1 MSVPPLDDAC
11 EDYYIDVDANAP
23 SVYAASTLD
32 DMAIHIPPTKL
43 MASLQ
48 DKVCLCK
55 LLA

>member
-11 EDYYIDVDANAP
+11 EDYYIDADANAP

-48 DKVCLCK
+48 DKVCLFK